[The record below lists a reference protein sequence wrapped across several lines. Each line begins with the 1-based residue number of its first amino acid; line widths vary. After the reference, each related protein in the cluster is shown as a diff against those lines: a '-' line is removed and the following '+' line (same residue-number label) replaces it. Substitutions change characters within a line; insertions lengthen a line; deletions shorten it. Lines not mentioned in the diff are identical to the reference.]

1 MESNNVQYVS
11 IAEFE
16 RQRFE
21 VEGVAISITQFNPEL
36 RKKLDKIQYPSY
48 PYTTKFNGDEVA
60 LVNQRIS
67 PLLSQYKI
75 KE

>member
-1 MESNNVQYVS
+1 MDSNNVQYVS
-11 IAEFE
+11 IADFE
-16 RQRFE
+16 KQIFE

-36 RKKLDKIQYPSY
+36 RKSY
-48 PYTTKFNGDEVA
+48 PYTTKFNGDTVA